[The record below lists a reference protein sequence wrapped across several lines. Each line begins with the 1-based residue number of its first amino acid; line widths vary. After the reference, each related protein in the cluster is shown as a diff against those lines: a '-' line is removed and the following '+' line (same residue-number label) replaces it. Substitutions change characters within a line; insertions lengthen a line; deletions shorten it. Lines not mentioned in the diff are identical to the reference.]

1 MIATPDSFLFINSPS
16 CLPKNTDILCFYK
29 NEKYSYYGLFES
41 FYFVKNNTAKQVF
54 VYTENKKRSAISSF
68 ITPLSNDTILS
79 SSLGHLMKVYKHNV
93 IYDFS
98 SFKPIVNFITKLP
111 DNRILVGSRRDNG
124 IYEYKNNAVFPYLN
138 SIKELKTRINWITI
152 DSFGNLWVATN
163 QKGVLCI
170 DSKQHV
176 YSYTE
181 KNGLITDKVNTLAID
196 AHGNIWCGT
205 YSGLSKINV
214 SLGLEKP
221 KIENFNKNHGVTDLE
236 IEKMTRFGNTLW
248 CIGKTDLFFF
258 DLDRM
263 NKNSCPPGLYIKSL
277 NIKNTNQTVSDSLFL
292 NHNQNDFRIQFEL
305 ITFKR
310 STDRAFY
317 YKLNG
322 YDTNWNIS
330 TTGDIQYTNIGFGT
344 YTLLVYGANNDGF
357 RSEIPQRITFII
369 KRPFWFTWW
378 FITLVIILLIILI
391 VLCARYWKR
400 NIEKKERDKAA
411 INQQLAEF
419 KMTALRSQMNPHF
432 IYNAIGSIQ
441 HYILKN
447 DIDQSFNY
455 LSKFSSLIRKIL
467 NNSRNEYISL
477 EDEIS
482 TLQLYIE
489 LEQIRFKHPFKF
501 ILTIDEKLDM
511 YTDIPTMLIQPYIEN
526 SIWHGLMPKET
537 EGRLELTFKKVDATI
552 HIQIKDNGV
561 GRETVEMKKK
571 LHVSKGMSLTE
582 QRIQT
587 LENTSNK
594 KFVTTIIDLKDE
606 QGNPAGTEV
615 NLIIPVDE

>member
-1 MIATPDSFLFINSPS
+1 
-16 CLPKNTDILCFYK
+16 
-29 NEKYSYYGLFES
+29 
-41 FYFVKNNTAKQVF
+41 
-54 VYTENKKRSAISSF
+54 
-68 ITPLSNDTILS
+68 
-79 SSLGHLMKVYKHNV
+79 
-93 IYDFS
+93 
-98 SFKPIVNFITKLP
+98 
-111 DNRILVGSRRDNG
+111 
-124 IYEYKNNAVFPYLN
+124 
-138 SIKELKTRINWITI
+138 
-152 DSFGNLWVATN
+152 
-163 QKGVLCI
+163 
-170 DSKQHV
+170 
-176 YSYTE
+176 
-181 KNGLITDKVNTLAID
+181 
-196 AHGNIWCGT
+196 
-205 YSGLSKINV
+205 
-214 SLGLEKP
+214 
-221 KIENFNKNHGVTDLE
+221 
-236 IEKMTRFGNTLW
+236 
-248 CIGKTDLFFF
+248 
-258 DLDRM
+258 
-263 NKNSCPPGLYIKSL
+263 
-277 NIKNTNQTVSDSLFL
+277 
-292 NHNQNDFRIQFEL
+292 
-305 ITFKR
+305 
-310 STDRAFY
+310 
-317 YKLNG
+317 
-322 YDTNWNIS
+322 
-330 TTGDIQYTNIGFGT
+330 
-344 YTLLVYGANNDGF
+344 
-357 RSEIPQRITFII
+357 
-369 KRPFWFTWW
+369 
-378 FITLVIILLIILI
+378 LIILI

-537 EGRLELTFKKVDATI
+537 EGRLELTFKKVEATV